1 VKERGG
7 KLVLP
12 VDHAK
17 LAADSGEG
25 GGGAALDMDDGEDE
39 FQDGGRGD
47 DVDGDPY
54 VLALRVRGAQRLRVW
69 WAWTLSKKKS
79 RGCVLTSFLYV
90 FACFFFWN

>member
-17 LAADSGEG
+17 LAADSGEGG

-54 VLALRVRGAQRLRVW
+54 VLALRRGSCCGVARAGCTEASCLVGLDLV
-69 WAWTLSKKKS
+69 TKKS
-79 RGCVLTSFLYV
+79 RGCL
-90 FACFFFWN
+90 